1 MELFLFGVLVSVT
14 TVVLSIAGLFV
25 ARKMTTVDQLKEH
38 NQVADPLLQVI
49 GTLYAVLL
57 GLLVVQSMETF
68 QKARLNV
75 ESEAVALADTFR
87 LSTALPVKLRDSLQA
102 SCLEY
107 ANAVVKEEWDDM
119 QREETCDRAWEAID
133 KMWWDIISYEPV
145 TVREQFVYPELLNA
159 AKSLNDYRRS
169 RLVTSRTWVSPI
181 LWVVLITGAISVIT
195 FTYSFGISSMKAQ
208 IFMTSLVALML
219 SLNIYLW
226 SIYSNPFYGLLR
238 VAPEA
243 FNMDLEHF
251 QFYMKNPDDMR
262 WNRYLENRPRVE
274 RSGTSRINKTSDAD
288 PGNVGEERLPQDQDK
303 DTEEI
308 KDSLEDAVES
318 GVEPKEFED
327 IHKIE
332 SRKSSDKK
340 EVNQARRVIRESTKG
355 GATKLDSSD

>member
-14 TVVLSIAGLFV
+14 TVAISIAGLFI
-25 ARKMTTVDQLKEH
+25 ARKVTRVEHLKEH
-38 NQVADPLLQVI
+38 NQVADPMLQVM

-87 LSTALPVKLRDSLQA
+87 LSTALPAKQRDALQA

-133 KMWWDIISYEPV
+133 KMWWDVISYEPV
-145 TVREQFVYPELLNA
+145 TVREQFVYPELLSA
-159 AKSLNDYRRS
+159 AKSLNDHRRS

-208 IFMTSLVALML
+208 IFMTSLVAITL

-226 SIYSNPFYGLLR
+226 SIYNNPFYGLLR

-243 FNMDLEHF
+243 FKMDLEHF
-251 QFYMKNPDDMR
+251 QFYMQNPDEMR
-262 WNRYLENRPRVE
+262 FNKFIQDRKTDSRPVKTKERAGESADSDPVEESSREGDSQPESELEEKLN
-274 RSGTSRINKTSDAD
+274 
-288 PGNVGEERLPQDQDK
+288 
-303 DTEEI
+303 
-308 KDSLEDAVES
+308 ES
-318 GVEPKEFED
+318 GAEPREFED
-327 IHKIE
+327 LKKLE
-332 SRKSSDKK
+332 TRKSRDKK
-340 EVNQARRVIRESTKG
+340 RVEQAREVIRESTTG
-355 GATKLDSSD
+355 GAVRLAPED